1 VSCWNSEREEFVVT
15 NERENRQD
23 TGHFNVDAFPV
34 IIPPP
39 EIHREAE
46 PAKEHEEALVG
57 KAAVLPS
64 QRHEEALA
72 GKAAVLL
79 SQSMGEVIAFCTLAL
94 LGGALLFL
102 VALTDMLWVYPA
114 TFYGVLIYVAW
125 VRYFSH

>member
-1 VSCWNSEREEFVVT
+1 VT

-23 TGHFNVDAFPV
+23 TGPFNVDAFPV

-57 KAAVLPS
+57 KAVLPS
-64 QRHEEALA
+64 Q
-72 GKAAVLL
+72 
-79 SQSMGEVIAFCTLAL
+79 SIGEVIAFCTLAL

-102 VALTDMLWVYPA
+102 IAFTDMLWVYPA

-125 VRYFSH
+125 VRYFSD